1 MAIDWDAYIVNRT
14 LGTSV
19 PESLAGSVIED
30 SRMPAP
36 ITRRDRAGRSLGW
49 LIGAS
54 VMLAWTI
61 WRAL

>member
-30 SRMPAP
+30 SQPAP
-36 ITRRDRAGRSLGW
+36 LTRKDRAGRFWGW
-49 LIGAS
+49 LVGICF
-54 VMLAWTI
+54 VLAWTI